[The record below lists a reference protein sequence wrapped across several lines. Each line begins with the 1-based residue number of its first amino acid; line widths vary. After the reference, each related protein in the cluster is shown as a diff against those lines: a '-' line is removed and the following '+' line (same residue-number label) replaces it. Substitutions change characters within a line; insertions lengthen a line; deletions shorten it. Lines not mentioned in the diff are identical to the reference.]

1 MDSDPVAAFVARRQS
16 SGRGRRGRGW
26 VSEPGNLYA
35 SLLLIDPAPPP
46 RAAELSLVAALAV
59 HDSVA
64 EVASGLGPRLKLK
77 WPNDVV
83 CDGAKL
89 AGILVEGESAP
100 DRALAVV
107 IGIGVN
113 CARHPTGT
121 PYPTTDLAEAG
132 ALVTADAL
140 LQSLMPAMAR
150 RLAEWNRGVGF
161 AAVRAAWLKRA
172 AGLGE
177 PARIRLPEREI
188 EGRIETLDEAGRLMV
203 RLADGRIE
211 HVTKTQS
218 AAKPN
223 IVLASQRPFA
233 ALKLAMRLGV
243 EVRIEG
249 PAANALE
256 RHLCL
261 DLAIWRLPGAE

>member
-1 MDSDPVAAFVARRQS
+1 MDSDPVAALGARLTRLDTVGSTNAEALERARAGEGGPLWIVARRQS

-150 RLAEWNRGVGF
+150 RLAEWKRGLGF

-211 HVTKTQS
+211 HVT
-218 AAKPN
+218 AGEMFP
-223 IVLASQRPFA
+223 LARPA
-233 ALKLAMRLGV
+233 
-243 EVRIEG
+243 
-249 PAANALE
+249 PAA
-256 RHLCL
+256 
-261 DLAIWRLPGAE
+261 P